1 MHTERSRSGRERER
15 EREDGCKGQLPGR
28 LCAIVCIRVAT
39 RKSKARSVPLHAQP
53 QFSFTPA
60 DLSAVDNA
68 SHIEM
73 QLGS

>member
-1 MHTERSRSGRERER
+1 MDVRDRVHERERER
-15 EREDGCKGQLPGR
+15 EREREVAKDSVHPCIHVKIKGSLR
-28 LCAIVCIRVAT
+28 AT
-39 RKSKARSVPLHAQP
+39 NTGQS

-73 QLGS
+73 QPGS